1 MARITNNVLAEKIDN
16 LHGILKD
23 LKPDIKSNSE
33 FRLKAKGALS
43 ILSLAA
49 GIIGGF
55 IVFIFSKIFGKK

>member
-49 GIIGGF
+49 GIIGGA
-55 IVFIFSKIFGKK
+55 VAFIFNKFFGK